1 MSNANNGLPDHL
13 FKYLSSITPLINVDL
28 IVCNP
33 KKGFLLSWRSDEY
46 YGPGWHIPGGIIR
59 FKENCIDR
67 LNFVAKNELN
77 LDQELKFSLVSINQI
92 MNPYRDI
99 RGHFISMLFLSYIQD
114 LDLNNKNVKVKE
126 NGYLEWHDSM
136 PDDIIKQHKRYEK
149 ILKTIMSNNITNL
162 FDTGNLLENYN
173 PNYEQ

>member
-1 MSNANNGLPDHL
+1 ML
-13 FKYLSSITPLINVDL
+13 
-28 IVCNP
+28 
-33 KKGFLLSWRSDEY
+33 
-46 YGPGWHIPGGIIR
+46 
-59 FKENCIDR
+59 
-67 LNFVAKNELN
+67 
-77 LDQELKFSLVSINQI
+77 
-92 MNPYRDI
+92 
-99 RGHFISMLFLSYIQD
+99 LFLSYIQD